1 MCNLT
6 LVEITE
12 ALARKCPSAIE
23 AALGIFLA
31 IMAGGGAN
39 AGPDGKE
46 VPSPVSRGDGYQARA
61 GPEGRSGRP
70 SSRTPFAQ
78 AQEFK
83 YLVFFAGQM
92 HVDTTDRDSLGVEID
107 AKIANVEDRLRVP
120 VRTAHNGADTRH

>member
-31 IMAGGGAN
+31 IMAN
-39 AGPDGKE
+39 AGPDGKA

-61 GPEGRSGRP
+61 GPEGEVGG
-70 SSRTPFAQ
+70 Q
-78 AQEFK
+78 AA
-83 YLVFFAGQM
+83 AGP
-92 HVDTTDRDSLGVEID
+92 
-107 AKIANVEDRLRVP
+107 NVW
-120 VRTAHNGADTRH
+120 

>member
-31 IMAGGGAN
+31 IMAN

-61 GPEGRSGRP
+61 GPEGEVGG
-70 SSRTPFAQ
+70 Q
-78 AQEFK
+78 AA
-83 YLVFFAGQM
+83 AGPN
-92 HVDTTDRDSLGVEID
+92 
-107 AKIANVEDRLRVP
+107 AWCLR
-120 VRTAHNGADTRH
+120 

>member
-61 GPEGRSGRP
+61 GPEGEVGG
-70 SSRTPFAQ
+70 Q
-78 AQEFK
+78 AA
-83 YLVFFAGQM
+83 AGP
-92 HVDTTDRDSLGVEID
+92 
-107 AKIANVEDRLRVP
+107 NVWCLR
-120 VRTAHNGADTRH
+120 